1 MPTSQLKSYQQM
13 TNTATIP
20 VTDVLLDNVTGN
32 TDGSW
37 KFCGVETTTLV
48 TVEAVNG
55 AFTGTVTI
63 YGSTQP
69 APPADSDNTRVQLM
83 QVTATDSF
91 SVPQGYRWIKARVTG
106 YGGGTIFAGL
116 VASSR

>member
-1 MPTSQLKSYQQM
+1 MPTTVVKQYQQV
-13 TNTATIP
+13 TDTATIP
-20 VTDVLLDNVTGN
+20 NNDILLDNVVAN

-37 KFCGVETTTLV
+37 KFCGVGTSTLV
-48 TVEAVNG
+48 TIEAVNG
-55 AFTGTVTI
+55 AFTGTVTVF
-63 YGSTQP
+63 GSTQP
-69 APPADSDNTRVQLM
+69 APPADSDNTRVQLL

-116 VASSR
+116 VTSTR